1 MLHSINAK
9 NMIDSKNCTIKV
21 DDKNITEC
29 PLCHKSL
36 APLPLF
42 ACVYELSDTIKCASV
57 VYFCRHCTSPF
68 FAHYYVSNISEYTNS
83 TVYNSARFRYIEPVK
98 FTKIVFDQKIIE
110 LSPQF
115 DKIYNQAL
123 AAETSGLDE
132 IAGLGYRKALEFL
145 VKDFAIHEHSDSEG
159 KIKSM
164 PLSAC
169 IKEYIDAPNIRTL
182 ATRSAWIG
190 NDEAHYIRKQEDRDV
205 SDMKSFIQ
213 ATVYFISM
221 ILITEDA
228 ATMEP
233 K

>member
-1 MLHSINAK
+1 MVISCKSESLESAKYSDKTIKIDTVATCPMCKTSIKPIQLHSVFKIK
-9 NMIDSKNCTIKV
+9 GSTIYVENFHFCPSCDHSFISRYEGPV
-21 DDKNITEC
+21 DGVGKQLG
-29 PLCHKSL
+29 PLSLKS
-36 APLPLF
+36 
-42 ACVYELSDTIKCASV
+42 C
-57 VYFCRHCTSPF
+57 
-68 FAHYYVSNISEYTNS
+68 
-83 TVYNSARFRYIEPVK
+83 EPK
-98 FTKIVFDQKIIE
+98 QFKKQTFNQNLNE

-115 DKIYNQAL
+115 VKIYNQAL
-123 AAETSGLDE
+123 AAEVSDLDE

-164 PLSAC
+164 PLAAC
-169 IKEYIDAPNIRTL
+169 IKEYIDAPNIKTL

-205 SDMKSFIQ
+205 NDMKSFIQ

-228 ATMEP
+228 GSMEP

>member
-1 MLHSINAK
+1 MVISCKSESIESAKYGDRTIKIDTVATCPMCKISIKPIQLHSVFKIKGSTIYVENFHFCPSCDHSF
-9 NMIDSKNCTIKV
+9 ISRYEGSVDSVGKQL
-21 DDKNITEC
+21 D
-29 PLCHKSL
+29 PLSLKS
-36 APLPLF
+36 
-42 ACVYELSDTIKCASV
+42 C
-57 VYFCRHCTSPF
+57 
-68 FAHYYVSNISEYTNS
+68 
-83 TVYNSARFRYIEPVK
+83 EPK
-98 FTKIVFDQKIIE
+98 QFKKQTFNQNLNE

-115 DKIYNQAL
+115 VKIHNQAL
-123 AAETSGLDE
+123 AAEVSDLDE

-164 PLSAC
+164 PLAAC
-169 IKEYIDAPNIRTL
+169 IKEYIDAPNIKTL

-205 SDMKSFIQ
+205 TDMKSFIQ

>member
-1 MLHSINAK
+1 MVISCKSESIESAKYGDKTLKIDTVATCPMCKTSIKPIQLHSVFRIK
-9 NMIDSKNCTIKV
+9 GSTIYVENFHFCPSCNHSFISRYEGSV
-21 DDKNITEC
+21 DNIGT
-29 PLCHKSL
+29 PISSLSLKS
-36 APLPLF
+36 
-42 ACVYELSDTIKCASV
+42 C
-57 VYFCRHCTSPF
+57 
-68 FAHYYVSNISEYTNS
+68 
-83 TVYNSARFRYIEPVK
+83 EPK
-98 FTKIVFDQKIIE
+98 QFTKQTFDQNLNE

-115 DKIYNQAL
+115 VKIYNQAL
-123 AAETSGLDE
+123 AAEVSDLDE

-145 VKDFAIHEHSDSEG
+145 VKDFAIHEHSDSEE

-169 IKEYIDAPNIRTL
+169 IKEYIDAPNIKTL

-205 SDMKSFIQ
+205 TDMKSFIQ
-213 ATVYFISM
+213 ATIYFISM

-228 ATMEP
+228 ATIEP